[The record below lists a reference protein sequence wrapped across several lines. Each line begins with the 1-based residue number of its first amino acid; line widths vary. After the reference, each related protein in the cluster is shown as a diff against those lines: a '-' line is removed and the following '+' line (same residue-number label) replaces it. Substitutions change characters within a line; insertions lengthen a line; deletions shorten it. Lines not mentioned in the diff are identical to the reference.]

1 MNPFRLYI
9 RRNKGICLGLSLLLT
24 ASVTFS
30 MLGFH
35 SWLGITRQLR
45 ELDAQYTTLAV
56 PVGDAFWSYMNSE
69 DPSFSNRVSSAPGVE
84 KIEANAFLQASIAGT
99 QRVTGLEADNLLNN
113 AANYYQSNL
122 VVVAARCDSVT
133 TWENESSNT
142 TVDENG
148 QITGESTTITCTY
161 EASFTV
167 LDTVSR
173 IDAYADYPMRTV
185 SVCNLYTRDFQI
197 PYQQGQTYLLFGYT
211 PEFATT
217 TELIEQD
224 NGTAITHYIVDE
236 AQAGFQSL
244 MLDHSAG
251 FLVMQ
256 GLLVPGEM
264 VESDGKLYYCL
275 AEGTLPVY
283 AQYDGDWQDYLAS
296 EEGRVW
302 REVWLPMCQHNYASV
317 NLFLTDNL
325 YSFLSFNDGTA
336 SIMEG
341 RAFSADNYRQGREV
355 CLVSAAYAEKNNL
368 SLGDTLEMELYQ
380 GKIGVAAA
388 NEQLGL
394 TLSSRSTYVYGSLHE
409 DNALDLRREYTIVG
423 IYSAPEFSASMYS
436 FDANTIFVPK
446 ASVPDSGAYAQPGNS
461 LLNSVILNNGKQEAF
476 QSFCSESD
484 SGVEFEFYDMGYSA
498 AASSF
503 LAARDN
509 ALRLLILGGGVF
521 ALVSV
526 LYFMVLLLRLKP
538 TILSMRRLGVQ
549 QRQISTQI
557 LGVLIGCVAV
567 AVALGTILG
576 AVLFT
581 EISSVLT
588 QQTVPLRFDTVVLIA
603 LGQLLVLS
611 GLGWGASHRLLYQ
624 NLMTKK

>member
-1 MNPFRLYI
+1 MNPFLCYA
-9 RRNKGICLGLSLLLT
+9 RRNRGICLGLILLLT
-24 ASVTFS
+24 VSVAFS

-56 PVGDAFWSYMNSE
+56 PVGDAFWGYMSSE
-69 DPSFSNRVSSAPGVE
+69 DPSFSNRISSAPGVE
-84 KIEANAFLQASIAGT
+84 KIESNAFLQASIAGT

-133 TWENESSNT
+133 TWEDESTST
-142 TVDENG
+142 TMDENG
-148 QITGESTTITCTY
+148 QIIDESTTITCAY

-173 IDAYADYPMRTV
+173 IDAYADYPLRTV
-185 SVCNLYTRDFQI
+185 SVSNLYTRDLRI
-197 PYQQGQTYLLFGYT
+197 PYQQGQTYLLFGFT
-211 PEFATT
+211 EEFPTT
-217 TELIEQD
+217 VELVAQD
-224 NGTAITHYIVDE
+224 NGMAMEHYIVDE
-236 AQAGFQSL
+236 ARAGVQRL
-244 MLDHSAG
+244 KLDHSAG
-251 FLVMQ
+251 SLVMQ
-256 GLLVPGEM
+256 GLLVPAEM
-264 VESDGKLYYCL
+264 VESEGKLYYCL

-283 AQYDGDWQDYLAS
+283 ARYEGDWQDYLAS

-302 REVWLPMCQHNYASV
+302 REVWLPMCQRNYASA

-341 RAFSADNYRQGREV
+341 RAFSADDYRQGREV
-355 CLVSAAYAEKNNL
+355 CLVSGAYAEKNNL

-388 NEQLGL
+388 NEQFGL
-394 TLSSRSTYVYGSLHE
+394 TLSSRSTYVYGALHE
-409 DNALDLRREYTIVG
+409 ENALDLRREYTIVG

-461 LLNSVILNNGKQEAF
+461 LLNSVILNNGKQEVF

-498 AASSF
+498 AAGSF
-503 LAARDN
+503 LVARDN

-538 TILSMRRLGVQ
+538 TILSMRRLGVR
-549 QRQISTQI
+549 QRQIAAQL
-557 LGVLIGCVAV
+557 LGVLIGSGAAAV
-567 AVALGTILG
+567 GLGTILG
-576 AVLFT
+576 AALFAQ
-581 EISSVLT
+581 ISSVLI
-588 QQTVPLRFDTVVLIA
+588 QQTMPLRFSAVA
-603 LGQLLVLS
+603 LLAMGQLLVLCC
-611 GLGWGASHRLLYQ
+611 GGWAGSRRLLYQ
-624 NLMTKK
+624 NLMTQK